1 MLHFTSCAGDGDTLA
16 GNASIPDNPRPAATR
31 MLVPTTLRDIACLC
45 VYGETTCSAAWLEAA
60 QAQWPEPPRLVLLG
74 VNAAV
79 APERAALRL
88 PAIRATDAHGA
99 IEAIGTQVEGAV
111 IIVRS
116 DAQLP
121 PFAVERLLRALEL
134 DDVVAASALD
144 NLASER
150 SPLSSGSR
158 SDAAPNRID
167 ALCHAYGARQLID
180 SDSVSPLA
188 SAWHVARWQR
198 SQAGGVTA
206 SNLSIVLL
214 DHLYVAAS
222 GLALDGPALPSADR
236 DPLPPSPL
244 AELRESMRMALV
256 SPLMPGYAGL
266 DGKPVILHV
275 LHGWGGGAE
284 RWVRDFSSAFSDAH
298 HRVLVARGS
307 HQRKR
312 HGEWL
317 ELLDGQ
323 LHGPPLRRVALPVA
337 IIDTDVSNAGYRDL
351 LGEIVRD
358 YAIDSVVVSSLIGHS
373 LDALRT
379 GLPTIRIVHDHYP
392 LWPVLH
398 RDFGDASL
406 AFDDAQRAADLAA
419 LDPDNEF
426 ALRDAAYWKTLRDAT
441 VATLLAGDV
450 RLVAPSR
457 SALAADL
464 RLAPELARLHRDVI
478 AHGLEPWPDDALRFT
493 RVPKRERLRLVV
505 PGRVRRGKGAVLL
518 ARLLPRVHEFADVF
532 LLGAGADAHRFFGMN
547 GVHIVLDYQCADLP
561 TLLATLAPDA
571 ALLLSSVSE
580 TFGYT
585 LSELRALGVPV
596 MATRIGA
603 FVERIEDGVDGFLV
617 DADADAIA
625 GRLRSLAADREPI
638 AQVRAHLRERR
649 EPDLADMARAYARLL
664 HLPATAHARALA
676 TADTRSLQLSEHAAR
691 IVEARDRMRTLETDL
706 HDVRIESAR
715 RGEWG
720 HALNREVDAMQARL
734 RSAHDDLQSVHAELE
749 ERTRW
754 ATSLDA
760 ELGELRPAY
769 ENTIRSRSW
778 RMTAPLR
785 ASATQLRMLRMK
797 LLFRLNHV
805 RSALRRL
812 RGSLLR
818 NGIAGT
824 FARAL
829 REVRR
834 PTPVHAPKRYAEP
847 DDAFAPFALPTH
859 PAPRVSIVIPVHDKF
874 PYTAA
879 CLRSL
884 AEHAHQITFE
894 VIVVD
899 DCSSDA
905 TAERLAQIDGVR
917 SLRNVQNL
925 GFVGSCNAGAA
936 VAIGEFVLFLNNDT
950 VVTPGWLEALVDGFD
965 SDADVG
971 LVGAQLVY
979 PDGRLQEAGG
989 IIFNDGSGWNYGRFD
1004 DPDDPRYQYRRDA
1017 DYCSG
1022 AAILTRRA
1030 LFDSLGGFDAR
1041 YAPAYYEDVDLA
1053 FSVRA
1058 AGLKVRYAPR
1068 ARVIHFEGVSA
1079 GTDTAGSGMKRY
1091 QVINQQKFI
1100 DKWRTELAAQP
1111 APGTPIARAATHRA
1125 LRRILIIDA
1134 TTPTPDRDAG
1144 SLRMVNLMRV
1154 LLRNGFHVVF
1164 MASNRAWSDRYTGE
1178 LQHLGIEVLYH
1189 PWSPEPVEMMRE
1201 RGAEF
1206 DTIMLSRHY
1215 VASEYIGLA
1224 RMHAPNAKLIFD
1236 TVDLHYLREQRA
1248 AELDG
1253 RADLA
1258 RQAASTRRQETRIM
1272 RECDLTL
1279 VVSPVEKAL
1288 LANDAPGVSVDV
1300 LSTVNEVFGCRRAFA
1315 QRRDLVFVGS
1325 FQHPPNIDAMRW
1337 YVREVHPLV
1346 LAVRADI
1353 VLHVIGSQITD
1364 EVLALASDNVRVH
1377 GFVEDIAPC
1386 MDCSRVSIAPLRYGA
1401 GVKGKINTAMS
1412 YGLPVVATTM
1422 AVEGM
1427 HFRAGEDVMVADTAA
1442 DFADAVLSLYADETL
1457 WNRLSRN
1464 GLANVEKH
1472 FSFAAAETAARR
1484 ILGF

>member
-1 MLHFTSCAGDGDTLA
+1 
-16 GNASIPDNPRPAATR
+16 

-45 VYGETTCSAAWLEAA
+45 VYGETACSTAWLEAA
-60 QAQWPEPPRLVLLG
+60 RAQWAEPPRLVLLG
-74 VNAAV
+74 ESAAV
-79 APERAALRL
+79 ARELVALRL
-88 PAIRATDAHGA
+88 PAVIAADPQAA
-99 IEAIGTQVEGAV
+99 LEAIATQVDGAV
-111 IIVRS
+111 VIVRS

-121 PFAVERLLRALEL
+121 LFAVERLLRALER
-134 DDVVAASALD
+134 DDVIAAGALD

-150 SPLSSGSR
+150 SPLPSGSC
-158 SDAAPNRID
+158 SDAAPDRID
-167 ALCHAYGARQLID
+167 ALCHAYAARQLID

-188 SAWHVARWQR
+188 SAWHVSRWQR
-198 SQAGGVTA
+198 SREADLAA
-206 SNLSIVLL
+206 STMRVVML
-214 DHLYVAAS
+214 DHLYVATT
-222 GLALDGPALPSADR
+222 GFALDGPPLASADR

-244 AELRESMRMALV
+244 AELRESVRTALD
-256 SPLMPGYAGL
+256 SALIPGYAGL

-284 RWVRDFSSAFSDAH
+284 RWVRDFSSAFTGAH
-298 HRVLVARGS
+298 HHVLVARGS

-323 LHGPPLRRVALPVA
+323 LLGPPLRRVAVPVA
-337 IIDTDVSNAGYRDL
+337 IIDTDISNAGYRDL
-351 LGEIVRD
+351 LAEIVRD

-379 GLPTIRIVHDHYP
+379 GLPTLRIVHDHYP

-398 RDFGDASL
+398 RDFGDAAL
-406 AFDDAQRAADLAA
+406 AFDDAQRTADLAA
-419 LDPDNEF
+419 LDADNEF
-426 ALRDAAYWKTLRDAT
+426 ALRDAAYWKALRDAT
-441 VATLLAGDV
+441 VATLLAADV
-450 RLVAPSR
+450 RLIAPSR
-457 SALAADL
+457 SALDADL
-464 RLAPELARLHRDVI
+464 RLAPELATLRRDVI
-478 AHGLEPWPDDALRFT
+478 AHGLAPWPDEAPKYT
-493 RVPKRERLRLVV
+493 RAPMRERLRLVV

-518 ARLLPRVHEFADVF
+518 ARLLPRVHAFADVF

-547 GVHIVLDYQCADLP
+547 GVHIVLDYQRADLP
-561 TLLATLAPDA
+561 KMLATLAPDA
-571 ALLLSSVSE
+571 ALLLSTVSE

-596 MATRIGA
+596 VVTRIGA

-625 GRLRSLAADREPI
+625 ARLRSLVDDREQI
-638 AQVRAHLRERR
+638 VQVRSHLRERR
-649 EPDLADMARAYARLL
+649 EPDLADMARAYVQVLD
-664 HLPATAHARALA
+664 LPAKFRLRALA
-676 TADTRSLQLSEHAAR
+676 TVDTRSLQLAEHAAR
-691 IVEARDRMRTLETDL
+691 VVDARDRMRTLETDL
-706 HDVRIESAR
+706 RDLRVESSR

-734 RSAHDDLQSVHAELE
+734 RSAHDDLQAVHAELE

-760 ELGELRPAY
+760 ELGDLRPAY
-769 ENTIRSRSW
+769 ENTIGSRSW

-785 ASATQLRMLRMK
+785 ASATHLRMLRAK
-797 LLFRLNHV
+797 LLFQLSHAH
-805 RSALRRL
+805 SAMRRL

-834 PTPVHAPKRYAEP
+834 PTPVNAPKHYAEP
-847 DDAFAPFALPTH
+847 DDAFAPFALPTD
-859 PAPRVSIVIPVHDKF
+859 PAPRVSIVIPVHNKF
-874 PYTAA
+874 AYTAA
-879 CLRSL
+879 CLRSI
-884 AEHAHQITFE
+884 AEHAHRITFE

-905 TAERLAQIDGVR
+905 TAARLAQIDGVR
-917 SLRNVQNL
+917 SVRNVENL
-925 GFVGSCNAGAA
+925 GFVGSCNAGAGM
-936 VAIGEFVLFLNNDT
+936 AIGEFVLFLNNDT
-950 VVTPGWLEALVDGFD
+950 VVTPGWLEALVDCFE
-965 SDADVG
+965 SDADIG

-989 IIFNDGSGWNYGRFD
+989 IVFNDGSGWNYGRFD
-1004 DPDDPRYQYRRDA
+1004 DPDDPRFQYQRDA

-1022 AAILTRRA
+1022 AAILIRRELFEA
-1030 LFDSLGGFDAR
+1030 LGKFDTR

-1058 AGLKVRYAPR
+1058 AGLRVRYEPR

-1091 QVINQQKFI
+1091 QIINQQKFI
-1100 DKWRTELAAQP
+1100 DKWRTALAAQP
-1111 APGTPIARAATHRA
+1111 APGTAIARAATHRA
-1125 LRRILIIDA
+1125 QRRILIIDA

-1164 MASNRAWSDRYTGE
+1164 MASNRAWSERYTGE
-1178 LQHLGIEVLYH
+1178 LQQLGIEVLYH
-1189 PWSPEPVEMMRE
+1189 PWSPEPVAMMRE

-1206 DTIMLSRHY
+1206 DAIVLSRHY
-1215 VASEYIGLA
+1215 VASEYVGLA
-1224 RMHAPNAKLIFD
+1224 RVYAPRAKLVFD

-1248 AELDG
+1248 AELEG

-1258 RQAASTRRQETRIM
+1258 RQAASTRRQEIRIM
-1272 RECDLTL
+1272 RECDVTL

-1315 QRRDLVFVGS
+1315 QRHDLVFVGS
-1325 FQHPPNIDAMRW
+1325 FQHPPNVDAMRW

-1346 LAVRADI
+1346 LAERADI

-1364 EVLALASDNVRVH
+1364 EVLELASESVRIH
-1377 GFVEDIAPC
+1377 GYVDDIAPY
-1386 MDCSRVSIAPLRYGA
+1386 MDGASLSIAPLRYGA

-1427 HFRAGEDVMVADTAA
+1427 HFRAGEDVVVADTAA
-1442 DFADAVLSLYADETL
+1442 DFADAVLSLYADETR

-1464 GLANVEKH
+1464 GLANVETH
-1472 FSFAAAETAARR
+1472 FSFAAAETAVRR
-1484 ILGF
+1484 IFGF